1 MRKLLLITGVAVLA
15 VPSLA
20 AAQYY
25 HPGDPTQREDRLDS
39 AIREHFD
46 TGEIT
51 RSDAHV
57 DRVTL
62 SDIRAQEEQMRAD
75 HDGLT
80 VDDRID
86 LNRQLDTL
94 GAQLR
99 QQLGEPY

>member
-1 MRKLLLITGVAVLA
+1 
-15 VPSLA
+15 
-20 AAQYY
+20 
-25 HPGDPTQREDRLDS
+25 
-39 AIREHFD
+39 
-46 TGEIT
+46 
-51 RSDAHV
+51 V

-94 GAQLR
+94 DAQLR
-99 QQLGEPY
+99 QQLGEAY